1 MLVPE
6 PEPDEE
12 PIVADSLAVDHL
24 AQHGA
29 FPFHRGNLCLLA
41 HMPSGCGLQPDSVRA
56 DVVRKRPLVPLVARA
71 TRRREIHFHHDWQSS
86 FFPAAEA
93 VIRAHNA
100 YTLQMQPES

>member
-12 PIVADSLAVDHL
+12 SIVAHSLAVDYL
-24 AQHGA
+24 AQHGP
-29 FPFHRGNLCLLA
+29 FPFHRSNLCLLA
-41 HMPSGCGLQPDSVRA
+41 QAPSCGGLHADSVRA
-56 DVVRKRPLVPLVARA
+56 DVVRKRPLAPLLAPA
-71 TRRREIHFHHDWQSS
+71 TRRRETHFHHDWQSS

-93 VIRAHNA
+93 AVRAHNA